1 MVFAGWAVAYGDA
14 MPHAMTLIFTAL
26 ETLGCAVHV
35 ALPAEGQAAD
45 GRAVGLA
52 ASSAALLV
60 GVATCVP
67 VRPRPARETF
77 LAMEG
82 S

>member
-1 MVFAGWAVAYGDA
+1 MAGQ
-14 MPHAMTLIFTAL
+14 
-26 ETLGCAVHV
+26 E
-35 ALPAEGQAAD
+35 AD